1 MNPKHNHSS
10 DLESQLNEI
19 REAKMSIEQHEK
31 ELEQM
36 IEEMR
41 IAKNLE
47 KVNECKK
54 FEICCRI
61 LVFSLFT
68 GKPNK
73 TATPLNVSSRCMFYN
88 NKICLY
94 IP

>member
-1 MNPKHNHSS
+1 MNPKYHHCS

-47 KVNECKK
+47 KVKK
-54 FEICCRI
+54 YKNLNFD
-61 LVFSLFT
+61 LDLLT
-68 GKPNK
+68 KLPN
-73 TATPLNVSSRCMFYN
+73 
-88 NKICLY
+88 
-94 IP
+94 